1 MSGGRLDGRWLAG
14 LFALVAVLV
23 LLASV
28 PLRLVLGE
36 RAAAAGLSA
45 ERVSGTVWS
54 GALTAA
60 SFQRLALGD
69 VRVGLNPLALLI
81 GRVRL
86 GFSSAK
92 ARGALRLTPQGV
104 AFQGVDFTAPATVL
118 APGLP
123 LAGVAELSDFDLDLI
138 GGGCRSA
145 GGQVRLSE
153 LALDGVPL
161 PGLVLSG
168 TPVCADEA
176 VRLPLA
182 GQAQGVDV
190 QADLV
195 ARPSGTYQLTTTLR
209 TTRPELDP
217 LLTAAGYVR
226 GLDGYSRTQ
235 TGSLGR

>member
-1 MSGGRLDGRWLAG
+1 MSGDRLDGRFLAG
-14 LFALVAVLV
+14 LFALVAILV

-36 RAAAAGLSA
+36 RAADLGLSA
-45 ERVSGTVWS
+45 ERVSGTVWA
-54 GALTAA
+54 GTLTAA
-60 SFQRLALGD
+60 SFQGLALGD
-69 VRVGLNPLALLI
+69 VRVGLNPFALLI

-86 GFSSAK
+86 GFSSAE
-92 ARGALRLTPQGV
+92 ARGALRLAPQGI
-104 AFQGVDFTAPATVL
+104 AFEGVDLTASTGVV

-123 LAGVAELSDFDLDLI
+123 LSGTAELADLDLDLI
-138 GGGCRSA
+138 GGACRNA
-145 GGQVRLSE
+145 GGQVQLSD

-168 TPVCADEA
+168 APDCADGA
-176 VRLPLA
+176 VRLPLT

-190 QADLV
+190 QAELV
-195 ARPSGTYQLTTTLR
+195 ARPSGAYQLTTTLR
-209 TTRPELDP
+209 TTQPELDP

-235 TGSLGR
+235 TGRLGR